1 MAATYVKSCGASTS
15 TVTVD
20 TAGGKVIVVSR
31 DGCHAPRVDGCP
43 ADAPGDLAR
52 QIVDGLIGDGYA
64 PAS

>member
-1 MAATYVKSCGASTS
+1 MAATYVKSSGTRTS

-20 TAGGKVIVVSR
+20 TTPGRVIVVTR
-31 DGCHAPRVDGCP
+31 DGCRAPRLDRCP

-52 QIVDGLIGDGYA
+52 QIGEALVSDGYA